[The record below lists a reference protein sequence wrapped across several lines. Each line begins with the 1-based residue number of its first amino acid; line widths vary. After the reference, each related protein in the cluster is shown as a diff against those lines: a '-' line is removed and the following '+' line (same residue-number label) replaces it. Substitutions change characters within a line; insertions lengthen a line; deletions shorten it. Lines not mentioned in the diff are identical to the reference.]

1 MQIPG
6 SQIRRLALVAACLA
20 AAGLALTGC
29 TKPYPAI
36 SVFSGSSSVNTEA
49 ICWAADSDSLSPTQ
63 CAADVVKNGS
73 GKAPRI
79 SVLPGSTIGIS
90 VDPVIAESGWTPVIN
105 GQRLVETPL
114 TQNYYRFTYPSL
126 NEIPADGLELV
137 IQAGQNTKTRGIW
150 VVKVTK

>member
-6 SQIRRLALVAACLA
+6 SQIQRLALVAAGLA

-29 TKPYPAI
+29 TKPTPGV
-36 SVFSGSSSVNTEA
+36 SVFSGSGSVHTEA
-49 ICWAADSDSLSPTQ
+49 ICWAAESDSLSPTE
-63 CAADVVKNGS
+63 CAADLIQNAT

-79 SVLPGSTIGIS
+79 SVIPGDTIGIS
-90 VDPVIAESGWTPVIN
+90 VDTVVAESGWTPLIN

-114 TQNYYRFTYPSL
+114 TQNYYRFQYPSL

-137 IQAGQNTKTRGIW
+137 IQAGQNTKTRGVW
-150 VVKVTK
+150 VVKLTK